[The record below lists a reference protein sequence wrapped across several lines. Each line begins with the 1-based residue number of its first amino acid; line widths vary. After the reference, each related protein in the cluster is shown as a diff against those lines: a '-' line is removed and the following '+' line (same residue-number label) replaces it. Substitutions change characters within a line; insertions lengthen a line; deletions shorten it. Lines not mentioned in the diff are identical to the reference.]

1 MKPISK
7 RSFVLYLWAFFDFLY
22 IARFI
27 WLNESQGRTPLIDDL
42 RYFNEIYYD
51 QGSYALIVFSFS
63 FFLNVSI
70 LFSFVL
76 FLIGWRYSYWLS
88 CIQVPFRLL
97 FLVPSLSI
105 FPWFFKIMPA
115 SFFLVFV
122 SAVVLSET
130 IKIATFYLLRKESG

>member
-1 MKPISK
+1 MKSISK

-27 WLNESQGRTPLIDDL
+27 WLNVSQGRTPLIDDL

-51 QGSYALIVFSFS
+51 QGGYALIVFSFS
-63 FFLNVSI
+63 FFLNISI

-76 FLIGWRYSYWLS
+76 LLIGWKYSHWLDY
-88 CIQVPFRLL
+88 IQVPFRLL

-105 FPWFFKIMPA
+105 LPWFFKIMPA

-122 SAVVLSET
+122 SAVIFSEI
-130 IKIATFYLLRKESG
+130 IKVATFYLLRREGE

>member
-7 RSFVLYLWAFFDFLY
+7 RIFVLYLWAFFDFLY

-27 WLNESQGRTPLIDDL
+27 WLNVSQGRIPLIDDL
-42 RYFNEIYYD
+42 RYFNEIYYV
-51 QGSYALIVFSFS
+51 QGGYALIVFSFS

-70 LFSFVL
+70 LLSFVL
-76 FLIGWRYSYWLS
+76 FLIEWKYSYWLA

-105 FPWFFKIMPA
+105 LPWLFKITPA

-122 SAVVLSET
+122 SAVVLSEI
-130 IKIATFYLLRKESG
+130 IKVTTFYLLRREGK